1 MKNKYV
7 MIGGFAF
14 SEDSDMKKLG
24 DYAKKGWILEGISGL
39 FYKLRKDKPQDIE
52 YSLDY
57 QDEATKEYFDLFLEA
72 GWTLVVSTD
81 CNSTHIFS
89 APVGTK
95 PIYTERISEMD
106 KYSSVSNQ
114 VKKGS
119 IYSLIAIIAFA
130 VLLVISAVFI
140 KTIFLVIL
148 VLFTISVLL
157 FIPNFMTYLALNRRV
172 NKLSQNKKYEEDM
185 AWDKKS
191 WIIYA
196 ILSTCFL
203 CVGIIYLIKKIYFC
217 GGLLVLLGVLGVIL
231 MISHYREKKILK

>member
-14 SEDSDMKKLG
+14 SEDSDMKKLR

-81 CNSTHIFS
+81 CNRTHVFS

-95 PIYTERISEMD
+95 PIYTESTSEMD
-106 KYSSVSNQ
+106 KYSSVRNQ
-114 VKKGS
+114 MKRGS
-119 IYSLIAIIAFA
+119 IYFAIALITLA
-130 VLLVISAVFI
+130 VLSVVSAIFI
-140 KTIFLVIL
+140 KPIFIPV
-148 VLFTISVLL
+148 FLL
-157 FIPNFMTYLALNRRV
+157 FILSIFPFTFTFMPYLAYGSR
-172 NKLSQNKKYEEDM
+172 
-185 AWDKKS
+185 
-191 WIIYA
+191 
-196 ILSTCFL
+196 
-203 CVGIIYLIKKIYFC
+203 IKKIRKNGKGSSDVTFKFWLLWSIVSIFFLFEGIY
-217 GGLLVLLGVLGVIL
+217 GLTRKWYVFAVCFILLGLVYIYLT
-231 MISHYREKKILK
+231 ISDYKKRK

>member
-14 SEDSDMKKLG
+14 SENSDMEKLR
-24 DYAKKGWILEGISGL
+24 DYAKKGWILEDISGL

-95 PIYTERISEMD
+95 PIYTERTSEMD
-106 KYSSVSNQ
+106 KYSSVRNQ
-114 VKKGS
+114 MKRGS
-119 IYSLIAIIAFA
+119 IYSTIVLITLA
-130 VLLVISAVFI
+130 VLSVISAIFI
-140 KTIFLVIL
+140 KPIFIPVC
-148 VLFTISVLL
+148 VLFILSIFPFTFS
-157 FIPNFMTYLALNRRV
+157 FMPYLAYGSR
-172 NKLSQNKKYEEDM
+172 
-185 AWDKKS
+185 
-191 WIIYA
+191 
-196 ILSTCFL
+196 
-203 CVGIIYLIKKIYFC
+203 IKKISKNGKGSSDVTFKFWLIWLIASVFFLFAGIY
-217 GGLLVLLGVLGVIL
+217 GLTRRWYVFAVFFILLGMLYVYLT
-231 MISHYREKKILK
+231 ISDYKKEK